1 MHQLLSSSLIRTG
14 SIGAALVVLG
24 VSPAAQGNV
33 VSTGTSSAYGLF
45 VNADI
50 VDKTTLTNVGVSA
63 NLGPTPTASGT
74 APAPYDNSST
84 LFSAGVSAGS
94 LLNLGQGTIN
104 VSATGDTQ
112 TNANAL
118 NVRARSDVDGS
129 AGTKFADAS
138 ASVAN
143 LSISTN
149 LTGITTLNTAALFS
163 FGGSGSLITSQAVVS
178 GDCVTPFVTSGSGSR
193 IVDASGAADGFATFT
208 VLGTNFNVA
217 VDAQGQ
223 VAPNT
228 TLTINA
234 ASSTA
239 FGDLLGTDLTG
250 SIKIVLNEQ
259 IVTGDGITA
268 LGIEVNAL
276 HVTFN
281 SAGAEFFNL
290 LGLNIDDTN
299 LATG

>member
-1 MHQLLSSSLIRTG
+1 
-14 SIGAALVVLG
+14 
-24 VSPAAQGNV
+24 
-33 VSTGTSSAYGLF
+33 
-45 VNADI
+45 
-50 VDKTTLTNVGVSA
+50 
-63 NLGPTPTASGT
+63 
-74 APAPYDNSST
+74 
-84 LFSAGVSAGS
+84 
-94 LLNLGQGTIN
+94 
-104 VSATGDTQ
+104 
-112 TNANAL
+112 
-118 NVRARSDVDGS
+118 
-129 AGTKFADAS
+129 
-138 ASVAN
+138 VAN
-143 LSISTN
+143 LSINAN
-149 LTGITTLNTAALFS
+149 LTGIATLNTAALFS

-178 GDCVTPFVTSGSGSR
+178 GDCVTPFTTLGSGSR

-259 IVTGDGITA
+259 IVTGDGITSR
-268 LGIEVNAL
+268 GIEVNAL

-281 SAGAEFFNL
+281 SVGAEFFNA
-290 LGLNIDDTN
+290 LGLNFDDTN
-299 LATG
+299 LATGEIIVANSEAFLACNAIPEPSTAGLALAGMGVLGLRRRRVRA